1 VAAPVEGVFINVP
14 FDRQYRRLFRALV
27 FTIHECGFV
36 SRCSLEAEDGSVL
49 RMEKLYTIIRECPLG
64 IHDLSRAT
72 LTAGVPR
79 YNMPLELGLFLGAK
93 RYGSG
98 AQRRK
103 SCVILDRDP
112 YRYRQY
118 CSDVAG
124 QDVRAHANLAVRAI
138 TAVRDWLRTSR
149 PNRTMKGGAMIEKRI
164 GAFRKELP
172 QLCKERSLNRGEL
185 LFLDY
190 RMIVAG
196 WLTANPSK

>member
-14 FDRQYRRLFRALV
+14 FDKQHGKLSRALV

-64 IHDLSRAT
+64 IHDLSRAAPT
-72 LTAGVPR
+72 ESLPR

-112 YRYRQY
+112 YRYQQY
-118 CSDVAG
+118 CSDIAG
-124 QDVRAHANLAVRAI
+124 QDVRAHGNLAVRAI
-138 TAVRDWLRTSR
+138 AAVRDWLRSAR
-149 PNRTMKGGAMIEKRI
+149 PNRTMKGGAMIAKRFGI
-164 GAFRKELP
+164 FRKELP
-172 QLCKERSLNRGEL
+172 KLCELRGLRRGAL

-190 RMIVAG
+190 RVIVTG
-196 WLTANPSK
+196 WLSTNPIT